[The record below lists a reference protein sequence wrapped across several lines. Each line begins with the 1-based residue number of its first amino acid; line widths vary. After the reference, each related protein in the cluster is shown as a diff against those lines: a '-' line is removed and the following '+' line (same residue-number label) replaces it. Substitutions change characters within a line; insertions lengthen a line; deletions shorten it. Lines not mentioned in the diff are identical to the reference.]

1 MTAIVTTTSAA
12 LLAAPVVPCPG
23 LACLACG
30 GPVGCQR
37 LHRTAWAWAHA
48 GVRPA
53 GCPGLLVAPWVE
65 VNYLLHFTP
74 PYRHARHY
82 LGFADD
88 LPRRLRRQATGRG
101 ANLVAVALAAGC
113 SFELVWLRLGSR
125 DDERRRKN
133 QKAAPA
139 CCARSARLAW
149 PGPHTP
155 SSGFPKPARACS
167 RSPEVTPDARRP

>member
-1 MTAIVTTTSAA
+1 MTAAA
-12 LLAAPVVPCPG
+12 PLLAAPVVPCPG

-53 GCPGLLVAPWVE
+53 GCPGLLLPTVG
-65 VNYLLHFTP
+65 VNYLLHFVP
-74 PYRHARHY
+74 PYRLACHD
-82 LGFADD
+82 LGFAECSG
-88 LPRRLRRQATGRG
+88 LLNRLRKQATGRG

-113 SFELVWLRLGSR
+113 EFELVWLRLGTR

-133 QKAAPA
+133 LKAAP
-139 CCARSARLAW
+139 RLLC
-149 PGPHTP
+149 PLC
-155 SSGFPKPARACS
+155 PARPT
-167 RSPEVTPDARRP
+167 RSTT

>member
-1 MTAIVTTTSAA
+1 MTAVTTAVP

-48 GVRPA
+48 GARPP
-53 GCPGLLVAPWVE
+53 GCPGLLVPPWAE

-74 PYRHARHY
+74 AYRQAGHY

-88 LPRRLRRQATGRG
+88 LPHRLRKQARGKG

-113 SFELVWLRLGSR
+113 TFELTWLRLGSR
-125 DDERRRKN
+125 DDERYWKN
-133 QKAAPA
+133 QKAAGRLLCQVCRARPA
-139 CCARSARLAW
+139 PSLGTTGQGMLALA
-149 PGPHTP
+149 G
-155 SSGFPKPARACS
+155 GGG
-167 RSPEVTPDARRP
+167 

>member
-1 MTAIVTTTSAA
+1 MTAGAP

-53 GCPGLLVAPWVE
+53 GCPGLLLPTVG
-65 VNYLLHFTP
+65 VNYLLPFVP
-74 PYRHARHY
+74 PYRHAGHY
-82 LGFADD
+82 LGFAECSG
-88 LPRRLRRQATGRG
+88 LQNRLRKQATGRG

-113 SFELVWLRLGSR
+113 TFELVWLRPGTR

-133 QKAAPA
+133 LKAAP
-139 CCARSARLAW
+139 RLLC
-149 PGPHTP
+149 PVC
-155 SSGFPKPARACS
+155 PARRTRAAP
-167 RSPEVTPDARRP
+167 REFRIPDSALGVLALAEGGG

>member
-125 DDERRRKN
+125 DDERRWKN
-133 QKAAPA
+133 QKAAPRLL
-139 CCARSARLAW
+139 CPVCPARLA
-149 PGPHTP
+149 
-155 SSGFPKPARACS
+155 RAAH
-167 RSPEVTPDARRP
+167 PEFRIPEAGQGVLAFAGGDA

>member
-1 MTAIVTTTSAA
+1 MTALVITTSAA

-37 LHRTAWAWAHA
+37 LHRTAWAWTHA

-53 GCPGLLVAPWVE
+53 GCPGLLIAPWVE

-74 PYRHARHY
+74 PYRHAGHY

-88 LPRRLRRQATGRG
+88 LPRRLRRQATGKG
-101 ANLVAVALAAGC
+101 ARLVAVALAAGC
-113 SFELVWLRLGSR
+113 TFELVWLRPGSR

-133 QKAAPA
+133 QKAAPRLL
-139 CCARSARLAW
+139 CPICPAR
-149 PGPHTP
+149 
-155 SSGFPKPARACS
+155 PARAAP
-167 RSPEVTPDARRP
+167 RKFRIPEAGQGVLAFAGGDA

>member
-1 MTAIVTTTSAA
+1 MTAVTTAVP

-37 LHRTAWAWAHA
+37 LHRTAWAWTHA

-53 GCPGLLVAPWVE
+53 GCPGLLVPPWAE
-65 VNYLLHFTP
+65 VNYLLHLTP
-74 PYRHARHY
+74 PYRHAGHY

-88 LPRRLRRQATGRG
+88 LPRRLRKQARG
-101 ANLVAVALAAGC
+101 KGARLVAVALAAGC
-113 SFELVWLRLGSR
+113 TFELVWLRLGSR

-133 QKAAPA
+133 LKAAPRLLCPVCPA
-139 CCARSARLAW
+139 RPARSTPGEFRNPAPAQGVLALAA
-149 PGPHTP
+149 G
-155 SSGFPKPARACS
+155 GGR
-167 RSPEVTPDARRP
+167 